1 MGQPVRIRDLAE
13 RMIRLAGFRP
23 GEDIEIAVTG
33 PRPGERLHEMLFA
46 REEGMAETG
55 IDGVMAARPVGADR
69 LHLERWLER
78 LAAAAAADDRAAAE
92 RVFAEAIPDFRKRA
106 RTAAPAPPSPPSS
119 SPRVAASRAR

>member
-1 MGQPVRIRDLAE
+1 
-13 RMIRLAGFRP
+13 MIRLAGFQP
-23 GEDIEIAVTG
+23 GEDIAIAVTG

-55 IDGVMAARPVGADR
+55 IDGVMAAKPVGADR
-69 LHLERWLER
+69 MHLQRWLEG
-78 LAAAAAADDRAAAE
+78 LAAAAASDDRAAAE

-106 RTAAPAPPSPPSS
+106 RTAAPGPPSPHSS